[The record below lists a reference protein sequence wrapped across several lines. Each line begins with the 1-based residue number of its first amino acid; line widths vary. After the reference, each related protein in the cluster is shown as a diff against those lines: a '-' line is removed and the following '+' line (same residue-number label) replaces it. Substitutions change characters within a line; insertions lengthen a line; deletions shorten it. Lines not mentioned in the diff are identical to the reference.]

1 MSESDSPG
9 QLQDYSVDQAAGAI
23 VLVLGAVASLLLV
36 IWQSKCHCKMNL
48 CYIFQCERRPPSE
61 EEMEGLKDQ
70 AAKLKAGKNKKSA
83 SYQAPKSEV
92 EYKEKKLNE
101 DYQRQLNP
109 SSDNA
114 TLPPRPA
121 PTEPEPELLPPDNP

>member
-1 MSESDSPG
+1 
-9 QLQDYSVDQAAGAI
+9 VDQAAGAI

-70 AAKLKAGKNKKSA
+70 AAKLKAGKNKKPDERLI
-83 SYQAPKSEV
+83 PKPKPKPDV
-92 EYKEKKLNE
+92 E
-101 DYQRQLNP
+101 NP
-109 SSDNA
+109 A
-114 TLPPRPA
+114 EPA
-121 PTEPEPELLPPDNP
+121 PEPEPALN